1 MVVEDI
7 KSNSVEEKFCKPLD
21 KEYADLPLLYNQ
33 FEVFMS
39 LLTMSDEDVDEIY
52 EKAPGLIMIIK
63 SRLNRLSYDLDKK
76 TQVMLSFI
84 VETPGDAVMYVYYLA
99 YKAKQKNKD
108 IITFDDFVDIFPM
121 GYFRKQ
127 QLDKAWDSQKIG
139 GANLLDY
146 SEASESLNQNKDDK

>member
-1 MVVEDI
+1 MT
-7 KSNSVEEKFCKPLD
+7 VEEIQSNTVEEIFCKPLD
-21 KEYADLPLLYNQ
+21 KEYADLPLLYDQ

-52 EKAPGLIMIIK
+52 TKGSGMLYLIK
-63 SRLNRLSYDLDKK
+63 SRLKHLDYDLDKK
-76 TQVMLSFI
+76 TQIMLSFI

-121 GYFRKQ
+121 GYFRKK
-127 QLDKAWDSQKIG
+127 QLDEAWEAQKID

-146 SEASESLNQNKDDK
+146 SEASESLNQNKDE